1 MDRWTIPIQTQS
13 IDWSQRL
20 LTLLNSSYS
29 YEECVLFLILK
40 RSQREP
46 EKTATRERQTKLLG
60 DSFQNVVIRGCFEPL
75 LNKSVARLLLICV
88 SGIFFFTL
96 FISFCSIPYG
106 SQSHAVPRQVLSQCV
121 WFNKREQLLPKRLCS
136 SYINVKR
143 KGIVRARI
151 WLGAHFGI

>member
-1 MDRWTIPIQTQS
+1 MNYSHT
-13 IDWSQRL
+13 
-20 LTLLNSSYS
+20 NSVHWLESTS
-29 YEECVLFLILK
+29 VNIIEFILFLWGVCIIFNIEAKPK
-40 RSQREP
+40 RTGENGN
-46 EKTATRERQTKLLG
+46 ERTSNKIARRFLSKCRHSWLLRAAAEQKRRP
-60 DSFQNVVIRGCFEPL
+60 SSPYL
-75 LNKSVARLLLICV
+75 CV
-88 SGIFFFTL
+88 RDFFFTL

-136 SYINVKR
+136 SYINVKP